1 MDKKEIK
8 ELFKKAN
15 LELESRLENSIKAVI
30 KEEFEKLVSPR
41 LSEIEDKLKEIEK
54 SQSFLSEQYES
65 FRNQVGHVLAD
76 NTRIK
81 AENESLVARIR
92 NLEKID
98 KQRVKTIDD
107 LEQYGRR
114 NMVEVSGIPRQPREN
129 CEEIILNIASR
140 SP

>member
-41 LSEIEDKLKEIEK
+41 LSEIKDKLKEIDK

-65 FRNQVGHVLAD
+65 FRNQVGHVLVD

-92 NLEKID
+92 NLEKN
-98 KQRVKTIDD
+98 R
-107 LEQYGRR
+107 
-114 NMVEVSGIPRQPREN
+114 
-129 CEEIILNIASR
+129 
-140 SP
+140 